1 MEFKMFTESV
11 LYQQIY
17 NTNTTIT
24 IHQFSIVLR
33 EGIEISRSIPHT
45 KTLCPGDDYSNEDAD
60 TQKMCDALWTPEV
73 IAAYQQSIIQSE
85 VI

>member
-1 MEFKMFTESV
+1 MFTEKT

-17 NTNTTIT
+17 NTDTTIT
-24 IHQFSIVLR
+24 IHRFSVVLKDD
-33 EGIEISRSIPHT
+33 IEISRSLPHT
-45 KTLCPGDDYSNEDAD
+45 KTLFPVDDYSNEDAD
-60 TQKMCDALWTPEV
+60 TRKMCDALWTPEV